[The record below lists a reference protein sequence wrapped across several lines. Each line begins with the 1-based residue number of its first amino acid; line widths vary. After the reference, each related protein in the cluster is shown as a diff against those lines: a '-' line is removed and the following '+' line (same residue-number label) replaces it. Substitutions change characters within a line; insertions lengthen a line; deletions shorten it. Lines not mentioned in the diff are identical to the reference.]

1 LDSGSNANF
10 VNTSIATCTDNTFL
24 CPPSATN
31 ESAVLID
38 TNGTT
43 ATADFQ
49 IANADT
55 LFNGAP
61 TATAFNNLGAAAF
74 DMTTLDMGLPFFF
87 GHNVYTTIEDPNL
100 GSNPSFAL
108 AIN

>member
-1 LDSGSNANF
+1 M
-10 VNTSIATCTDNTFL
+10 CFL
-24 CPPSATN
+24 CPASATN
-31 ESAVLID
+31 ESAVLSD
-38 TNGTT
+38 TDGTM

-61 TATAFNNLGAAAF
+61 SATAFNNLGAAAF

-87 GHNVYTTIEDPNL
+87 GHNVYTAIENPHL
-100 GSNPSFAL
+100 GSNPYFAL
-108 AIN
+108 ANN